1 MNDVEQVM
9 PSDRKFGYFFSVV
22 FLLVTIYSIYRG
34 NNGVAVLFSLL
45 TLSTFLATLIK
56 PTVLHPFNRIWLK
69 FGLLLGKVIS
79 PIVLGILF
87 FLLIVPVG
95 VVTRLFGRDE
105 LDLKKSNQVTCWK
118 VRDETDQS
126 LTSFKNQF

>member
-1 MNDVEQVM
+1 MNEIEQVL

-34 NNGVAVLFSLL
+34 NNGMVVLFTLL
-45 TLSTFLATLIK
+45 TLSTFLATLLK
-56 PTVLHPFNRIWLK
+56 PMVLHPFNRIWFK
-69 FGLLLGKVIS
+69 FGILLGKVIS

-95 VVTRLFGRDE
+95 IATRLFGRDE
-105 LDLKKSNQVTCWK
+105 LDLKKSNQNTCWK

-126 LTSFKNQF
+126 LTAFKNQF